1 MHQKKVNGGFRI
13 MRIIQ
18 TSWTAG
24 RDPLKHSF
32 GWLRPEYNLMAWMLS
47 CLSIKEHYD
56 EVALY
61 TDVQGKQVPIDF
73 HGKTGLR
80 EV

>member
-1 MHQKKVNGGFRI
+1 

-18 TSWTAG
+18 TFWTAG
-24 RDPLKHSF
+24 RNPLEHSF
-32 GWLRPEYNLMAWMLS
+32 GWLCPEYNLMAWALS

-61 TDVQGKQVPIDF
+61 TDEQGKQELQCI
-73 HGKTGLR
+73 T
-80 EV
+80 ET